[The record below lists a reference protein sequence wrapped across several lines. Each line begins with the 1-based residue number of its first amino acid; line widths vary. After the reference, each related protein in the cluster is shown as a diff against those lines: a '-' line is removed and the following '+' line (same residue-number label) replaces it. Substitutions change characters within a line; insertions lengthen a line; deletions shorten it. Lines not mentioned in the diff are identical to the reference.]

1 MDWFFYSLAIIDI
14 ISINI
19 KTRKFYIALHV
30 NYFVYIHLIIYLFN
44 SNHMNEIIT

>member
-30 NYFVYIHLIIYLFN
+30 NYFVYIYLFN